1 MRKSCPTL
9 SWFYMRRSNIVWPRR
24 DTQIVG
30 LLDFLSNLQH
40 CKSRMSTTFERF
52 KTKDFE
58 QPLSL
63 IHRPVTQL
71 ISIPTTRATNS
82 ATVGYHRNDIL

>member
-1 MRKSCPTL
+1 MKKSCHTL
-9 SWFYMRRSNIVWPRR
+9 SWFCMRHSNIVWPRR
-24 DTQIVG
+24 DTQIVD
-30 LLDFLSNLQH
+30 LLAFLSNLQH
-40 CKSRMSTTFERF
+40 CESKMSTTFERF
-52 KTKDFE
+52 KTKDLK
-58 QPLSL
+58 QTLSL